1 MVNDEHIFEVVGKLN
16 EYQNATEDV
25 LKKQRDDLI
34 LENQKEIESYVQKL
48 NDSDEV
54 VHTVQLLKKQHAK
67 KLKDLDKAIVQNL
80 DSLVL
85 EQQHTLQV
93 LNLPAFSET
102 FDSKSIITQMHLLS
116 MILKLQ
122 KLVNGQNFS

>member
-1 MVNDEHIFEVVGKLN
+1 MNDEHIFEVVGKLN
-16 EYQNATEDV
+16 ELQNATEDV

-48 NDSDEV
+48 NDSEEV

-67 KLKDLDKAIVQNL
+67 KLKELDKLIVQNL

-85 EQQHTLQV
+85 DQQKTLQV
-93 LNLPAFSET
+93 LNLPAFTET
-102 FDSKSIITQMHLLS
+102 FDTKSVVVQMHLLS

-122 KLVNGQNFS
+122 KLLSTQNFS